1 MEKESG
7 KRYHI
12 LPVMLNNRYERSAVT
27 GAEICLIEFGYH
39 LSGNIVIAV
48 DTQDLFLKCGKAQ

>member
-12 LPVMLNNRYERSAVT
+12 LPVMLNNRYKRSAVT
-27 GAEICLIEFGYH
+27 GAEICLIEFRYH
-39 LSGNIVIAV
+39 LPGNILVTV
-48 DTQDLFLKCGKAQ
+48 DTQDLFLEGGKAQ